1 MPAKP
6 LVLASSSPYRR
17 QLLSRLGLPF
27 DHASPD
33 IDESRQ
39 PNESAGQLTVR
50 LATEKAQ
57 ALATQ
62 YPNHWIIGSDQV
74 ATLPDGS
81 ILTKPGD
88 HGRAV
93 DQLTRCSGHT
103 VRFLTG
109 LALLDSASGQT
120 NTLCEAFEVTFRTL
134 SRDDVEHYL
143 RTETPYDCAGSFR
156 MEGLGIA
163 LFSKLTGRDPNS
175 LIGLPLI
182 GLCDLLRAWNLEP
195 LAAAYRNSSRD

>member
-1 MPAKP
+1 MPANP

-17 QLLSRLGLPF
+17 ELLSRLGLPF
-27 DHASPD
+27 EHASPN

-39 PNESAGQLTVR
+39 PGETAEQLTVR
-50 LATEKAQ
+50 LATQKAQ
-57 ALATQ
+57 ALASRF
-62 YPNHWIIGSDQV
+62 PNHWIIGSDQV
-74 ATLPDGS
+74 ATLADGS
-81 ILTKPGD
+81 ILTKPGEHD
-88 HGRAV
+88 RAV
-93 DQLTRCSGHT
+93 DQLTRCSGHP

-109 LALLDSASGQT
+109 LALLDSSSGRA

-134 SRDDVEHYL
+134 SREDIEHYL

-163 LFSKLTGRDPNS
+163 LFASLEGRDPNS

-182 GLCDLLRAWNLEP
+182 GLCELLRAWNFEP